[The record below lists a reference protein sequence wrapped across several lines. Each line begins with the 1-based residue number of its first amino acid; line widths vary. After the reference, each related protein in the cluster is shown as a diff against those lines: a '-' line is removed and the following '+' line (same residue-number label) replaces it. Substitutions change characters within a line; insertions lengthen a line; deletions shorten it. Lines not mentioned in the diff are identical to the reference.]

1 MFDIIISLCDTMGNQ
16 EKTRYIHLDI
26 ANLNKDNKMTNNIK
40 EVKLNKTIQAS
51 IKATGLIMPK
61 YLESKKV
68 LNKATGLVDKEGF
81 IIIAHMISAYSFDL
95 DDKEKALYMK
105 RIILTGMSEIEFK
118 EKRKVANSPVI
129 KSIIKSNSSHQSV
142 LKELEK
148 LELTTMTSVKTFKN
162 EHKIIE
168 GELKAKKDLPTNN
181 VQSEKETPIEKKE
194 KPIDFITV
202 IKSLTNDQLQMVD
215 DIVKNEISLR
225 GQQSIDRKTM
235 NKNKDYKNNNPW
247 SIANNM

>member
-1 MFDIIISLCDTMGNQ
+1 
-16 EKTRYIHLDI
+16 
-26 ANLNKDNKMTNNIK
+26 MTNTIK

-68 LNKATGLVDKEGF
+68 LNKASGLVDKEGF

-105 RIILTGMSEIEFK
+105 RILVTGMSETEFK

-142 LKELEK
+142 IKELEK
-148 LELTTMTSVKTFKN
+148 LELTTMTSVKSFKN
-162 EHKIIE
+162 SHKIIE
-168 GELKAKKDLPTNN
+168 GELKAKKDLPVNN
-181 VQSEKETPIEKKE
+181 VQSDKETPIEKKE

-215 DIVKNEISLR
+215 DIVKNEIALR
-225 GQQSIDRKTM
+225 GQQSINKETM
-235 NKNKDYKNNNPW
+235 
-247 SIANNM
+247 MLG

>member
-1 MFDIIISLCDTMGNQ
+1 
-16 EKTRYIHLDI
+16 
-26 ANLNKDNKMTNNIK
+26 MTNTIK
-40 EVKLNKTIQAS
+40 EVKLNKTIIAS

-68 LNKATGLVDKEGF
+68 AHKATGLVDKEGF
-81 IIIAHMISAYSFDL
+81 IIIAHMISVYSHDI

-105 RIILTGMSEIEFK
+105 RILVTGMSETEFK

-142 LKELEK
+142 IKELEK
-148 LELTTMTSVKTFKN
+148 LELTTMTSVKSFKN
-162 EHKIIE
+162 SHKVID
-168 GELKAKKDLPTNN
+168 GKLKDKKDLPVNN
-181 VQSEKETPIEKKE
+181 VQSDKESPIEKKE

-215 DIVKNEISLR
+215 DIVKNEIALR
-225 GQQSIDRKTM
+225 GQQSINKETM
-235 NKNKDYKNNNPW
+235 
-247 SIANNM
+247 MLG

>member
-1 MFDIIISLCDTMGNQ
+1 
-16 EKTRYIHLDI
+16 
-26 ANLNKDNKMTNNIK
+26 MTNTIK
-40 EVKLNKTIQAS
+40 EVKLNKTIIAS

-68 LNKATGLVDKEGF
+68 LNKASGLVDKEGF

-105 RIILTGMSEIEFK
+105 RILVTGMSETEFK

-142 LKELEK
+142 IKELEK
-148 LELTTMTSVKTFKN
+148 LELTTMTSVKSFKN
-162 EHKIIE
+162 SHKIIE
-168 GELKAKKDLPTNN
+168 GELKAKKDLPVNN
-181 VQSEKETPIEKKE
+181 VQSDKETPIEKKE

-215 DIVKNEISLR
+215 DIVKNEIAFR
-225 GQQSIDRKTM
+225 GQQSIDKQTM
-235 NKNKDYKNNNPW
+235 TG
-247 SIANNM
+247 

>member
-1 MFDIIISLCDTMGNQ
+1 
-16 EKTRYIHLDI
+16 
-26 ANLNKDNKMTNNIK
+26 MTNTIK
-40 EVKLNKTIQAS
+40 EVKLNKTIIAS

-68 LNKATGLVDKEGF
+68 AHKATGLVDKEGF

-105 RIILTGMSEIEFK
+105 RILVTGMSETEFK

-142 LKELEK
+142 IKELEK
-148 LELTTMTSVKTFKN
+148 LELTTMTSVKSFKN
-162 EHKIIE
+162 SHKVID
-168 GELKAKKDLPTNN
+168 GKLKDKKDLPVNN
-181 VQSEKETPIEKKE
+181 VQSDKETPIEKKE

-215 DIVKNEISLR
+215 DIVKNEIAFR
-225 GQQSIDRKTM
+225 GQQSIDKQTM
-235 NKNKDYKNNNPW
+235 TG
-247 SIANNM
+247 

>member
-1 MFDIIISLCDTMGNQ
+1 
-16 EKTRYIHLDI
+16 
-26 ANLNKDNKMTNNIK
+26 MTNNIK

-68 LNKATGLVDKEGF
+68 AHKATGLVDKEGF
-81 IIIAHMISAYSFDL
+81 IIIAHMISVYSHDI

-105 RIILTGMSEIEFK
+105 RILVTGMSETEFK

-129 KSIIKSNSSHQSV
+129 KSIIKSNSTHQSV
-142 LKELEK
+142 LRELEK
-148 LELTTMTSVKTFKN
+148 LDLPTMTSVKSFKN
-162 EHKIIE
+162 SHKIID
-168 GELKAKKDLPTNN
+168 GELKAKKDLPVNN
-181 VQSEKETPIEKKE
+181 VQSDKETPIEKKE

-215 DIVKNEISLR
+215 DIVKNEIAFR
-225 GQQSIDRKTM
+225 GQQSIDKQTM
-235 NKNKDYKNNNPW
+235 TG
-247 SIANNM
+247 

>member
-1 MFDIIISLCDTMGNQ
+1 
-16 EKTRYIHLDI
+16 
-26 ANLNKDNKMTNNIK
+26 MTNNIK

-68 LNKATGLVDKEGF
+68 ANKATGLVDKEGF
-81 IIIAHMISAYSFDL
+81 IIIAHMISAYSFEL
-95 DDKEKALYMK
+95 NDKEKELYMK
-105 RIILTGMSEIEFK
+105 SIIRTGMNESEFK

-129 KSIIKSNSSHQSV
+129 KSIIKSNSTHQSV

-148 LELTTMTSVKTFKN
+148 LELTTMTSVKSFKN
-162 EHKIIE
+162 SHKIIE
-168 GELKAKKDLPTNN
+168 GELKVKKDLPVNN
-181 VQSEKETPIEKKE
+181 VQSDKETPIEKKE

-215 DIVKNEISLR
+215 DIVKNEIAFR
-225 GQQSIDRKTM
+225 GQQSIDKQTM
-235 NKNKDYKNNNPW
+235 TG
-247 SIANNM
+247 

>member
-1 MFDIIISLCDTMGNQ
+1 
-16 EKTRYIHLDI
+16 
-26 ANLNKDNKMTNNIK
+26 MTNNIK

-68 LNKATGLVDKEGF
+68 LNKASGLVDKEGF

-105 RIILTGMSEIEFK
+105 RILVTGMSETEFK

-142 LKELEK
+142 IKELEK
-148 LELTTMTSVKTFKN
+148 LELTTMTSVKSFKN
-162 EHKIIE
+162 SHKIID
-168 GELKAKKDLPTNN
+168 GKLKDKKDLPVNN
-181 VQSEKETPIEKKE
+181 VQSDKETPIEKKE

-215 DIVKNEISLR
+215 DIVKSEIALR
-225 GQQSIDRKTM
+225 GQQSIDKQTM
-235 NKNKDYKNNNPW
+235 TG
-247 SIANNM
+247 